1 MEWEQVRQWLQENR
15 DSEGVRAFIREQF
28 PPSLDDVRRFLES
41 DDEGQR
47 WLQAERDRAVSKGI
61 ETWKQK
67 TLPGILDE
75 EREKIRKE
83 MNPEETPEQKE
94 LRKLREEF
102 EKERRERKREAARNK
117 ALKLAMEKGLPVDL
131 LDFIVSEDEEATM
144 TNLATLE
151 SAWNN
156 AKKSIVDQQFKDNG
170 RKPVQTPATGYTGK
184 NPWKKETFNL
194 TEQARIIKENPE
206 LAKQLQAAA
215 KE

>member
-1 MEWEQVRQWLQENR
+1 
-15 DSEGVRAFIREQF
+15 
-28 PPSLDDVRRFLES
+28 
-41 DDEGQR
+41 
-47 WLQAERDRAVSKGI
+47 
-61 ETWKQK
+61 
-67 TLPGILDE
+67 
-75 EREKIRKE
+75 
-83 MNPEETPEQKE
+83 
-94 LRKLREEF
+94 
-102 EKERRERKREAARNK
+102 
-117 ALKLAMEKGLPVDL
+117 
-131 LDFIVSEDEEATM
+131 M

-170 RKPVQTPATGYTGK
+170 RKPVQTLATGYTGK